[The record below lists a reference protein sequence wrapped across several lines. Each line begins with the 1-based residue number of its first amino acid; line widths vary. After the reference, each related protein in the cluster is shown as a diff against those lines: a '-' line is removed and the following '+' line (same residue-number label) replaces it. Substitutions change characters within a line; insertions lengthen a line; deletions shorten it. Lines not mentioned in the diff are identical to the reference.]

1 LLTSQYPQSFLF
13 IQLLLSFTPIAL
25 FASFALATILFSF
38 ITALLFSLFWIGA
51 ALLVLVPTLFV
62 TVSLGIAVWIWA
74 VSSFLVTRWAYNMIP
89 LSVRGGMEVD
99 MPNGKTVVVNKT
111 GDGYGDVEAKVKPQV
126 PAKTFAV
133 APGTV
138 GEKEY

>member
-1 LLTSQYPQSFLF
+1 
-13 IQLLLSFTPIAL
+13 
-25 FASFALATILFSF
+25 
-38 ITALLFSLFWIGA
+38 
-51 ALLVLVPTLFV
+51 V

-89 LSVRGGMEVD
+89 LSVRGGMEVN

>member
-1 LLTSQYPQSFLF
+1 
-13 IQLLLSFTPIAL
+13 
-25 FASFALATILFSF
+25 
-38 ITALLFSLFWIGA
+38 
-51 ALLVLVPTLFV
+51 
-62 TVSLGIAVWIWA
+62 
-74 VSSFLVTRWAYNMIP
+74 MIP
-89 LSVRGGMEVD
+89 LSVTGGVEVD

-126 PAKTFAV
+126 PAKSFAV